1 MAVRDDRSDVKQ
13 TTAGFRGPLMVQS
26 LTSAKSK
33 FLSLHR
39 LFSSSETM
47 TRLHQFDY
55 QRRNHFG
62 DRLFCL
68 TSNWRASLMRKNRL
82 ATLNSPRS
90 VRTRWTLAF
99 VSLPLLVLT
108 FVPLVEAEEQQ
119 KAPATVTE
127 KVEHSA
133 KDDTSVKT
141 ETDPGN
147 SEALSPSPSNA
158 GFLVAIISLAVIA
171 VFSLSMTFWLYRW
184 RRRFTDKYEIIVPED
199 WRAISDRHEKRLQ
212 FQDKRILELT
222 KAIGGLAEQG
232 VALQKMIESMTST
245 YMGLQGS
252 LDEKDEELGRFKKG
266 YDSTIYRNFLKRFI
280 RVDLVLQ
287 SHIEDGEINVSGL
300 EQIRQLLE
308 DALDECGLE
317 VFQPELNEDYA
328 KAEGVE
334 DYPKTVPTQDPN
346 LIGKIIE
353 VRQPGYRLQ
362 ETGEVIQKAKVT
374 AYSEPTQEKE
384 GD

>member
-1 MAVRDDRSDVKQ
+1 MAIRYGRSDVKQ
-13 TTAGFRGPLMVQS
+13 TTTGFRGPLMVQS

-33 FLSLHR
+33 FLSL
-39 LFSSSETM
+39 
-47 TRLHQFDY
+47 
-55 QRRNHFG
+55 
-62 DRLFCL
+62 
-68 TSNWRASLMRKNRL
+68 SNWRASLMRKNRL

-119 KAPATVTE
+119 KASAAVTE

-133 KDDTSVKT
+133 KDDTSLPKPIAGN
-141 ETDPGN
+141 PG
-147 SEALSPSPSNA
+147 ALSPSPSNA
-158 GFLVAIISLAVIA
+158 GFLVAIISLAISLAVIA

>member
-1 MAVRDDRSDVKQ
+1 MAIRYGRSDVKQ
-13 TTAGFRGPLMVQS
+13 TTTGFRGPLMVQS

-33 FLSLHR
+33 FLSL
-39 LFSSSETM
+39 
-47 TRLHQFDY
+47 
-55 QRRNHFG
+55 
-62 DRLFCL
+62 
-68 TSNWRASLMRKNRL
+68 SNWRASLMRKNRL

-119 KAPATVTE
+119 KAPAVVNGDNTT
-127 KVEHSA
+127 K
-133 KDDTSVKT
+133 DTSVLP

-158 GFLVAIISLAVIA
+158 GFLVAIISLAISLAVIA

>member
-1 MAVRDDRSDVKQ
+1 MAIRYGRRDVKQ
-13 TTAGFRGPLMVQS
+13 TTTGFRGPLMVQS

-33 FLSLHR
+33 FLSL
-39 LFSSSETM
+39 
-47 TRLHQFDY
+47 
-55 QRRNHFG
+55 
-62 DRLFCL
+62 
-68 TSNWRASLMRKNRL
+68 SNWRASLMRKNRL

-119 KAPATVTE
+119 KALAATHGKSTSLPAT
-127 KVEHSA
+127 H
-133 KDDTSVKT
+133 DTSALP

-158 GFLVAIISLAVIA
+158 GFLVAIISLAISLAVIA

-199 WRAISDRHEKRLQ
+199 WRAISDRHAKRLQ

>member
-1 MAVRDDRSDVKQ
+1 MAVRDGRSDVKQ
-13 TTAGFRGPLMVQS
+13 TTTGFRGPLMVQS

-33 FLSLHR
+33 FLSL
-39 LFSSSETM
+39 
-47 TRLHQFDY
+47 
-55 QRRNHFG
+55 
-62 DRLFCL
+62 
-68 TSNWRASLMRKNRL
+68 SNWRASLMRKNRL

-133 KDDTSVKT
+133 KDDTSVLT

>member
-1 MAVRDDRSDVKQ
+1 
-13 TTAGFRGPLMVQS
+13 
-26 LTSAKSK
+26 
-33 FLSLHR
+33 
-39 LFSSSETM
+39 
-47 TRLHQFDY
+47 
-55 QRRNHFG
+55 
-62 DRLFCL
+62 
-68 TSNWRASLMRKNRL
+68 MRKNRL

-119 KAPATVTE
+119 KAPAVVNGDNTT
-127 KVEHSA
+127 K
-133 KDDTSVKT
+133 DTSVLP

-158 GFLVAIISLAVIA
+158 GFLVAIISLAISLAVIA